1 MYMSTWNV
9 TDARAALPEILRL
22 VAAGE
27 DVTLTRYG
35 QAVAVVVRPDSLRSR
50 RATSALQEGAA
61 LGQLLAELAGQDDPD
76 GELSVA
82 RADEQ
87 VTALRADRDRT

>member
-27 DVTLTRYG
+27 DVTLTRHG

-61 LGQLLAELAGQDDPD
+61 LGQLLAELAGQDEPD